1 MDAFTEHIISN
12 VYNKS
17 VPKLFVLYVLY
28 CTVSKLH
35 HFGDSP
41 YSYFPLKKLLLQQQW
56 LLRQTTEK
64 IGKNMNSK
72 GRLNAHKE
80 RLLKNWFSSPPPIIY
95 KKKWC
100 ICWVL
105 LCFLCLYVFQ

>member
-41 YSYFPLKKLLLQQQW
+41 YSFFCLKSFYCWDSDCLDRPQK
-56 LLRQTTEK
+56 
-64 IGKNMNSK
+64 MN
-72 GRLNAHKE
+72 
-80 RLLKNWFSSPPPIIY
+80 
-95 KKKWC
+95 KK
-100 ICWVL
+100 
-105 LCFLCLYVFQ
+105 